1 MHNML
6 LQVVKDM
13 RLGEQYP
20 RHVPGILY
28 LVIDFRATVCYI
40 EIRMGERALL
50 TLWSI
55 KERIG
60 RLNKYQKGL
69 LLILAAMVI
78 VFSVLYPVTISRVGF
93 EYNDKIFVPEQIDGG
108 TVYSGRIGGEQA
120 SFTVT
125 ADGTVE
131 FRCGDRYYGP
141 YTASEA
147 PDAVPEDMRSEPDV
161 TGVELFEG
169 GELIFRGAA
178 EEFGGRYLLFDEDG
192 NTLGAAIRVYSNDG
206 SVYDGDG
213 NLVDPIE
220 PGAGTIIELMRSPE
234 LTHKGSWLMWL
245 LGIFACAVTVCSI
258 LFADEL
264 FRWNLSFSIR
274 NADRAE
280 PTEWEITTRY
290 ISWTVLSI
298 MALVVFIIGL
308 R

>member
-93 EYNDKIFVPEQIDGG
+93 EYNDKIFVPEQADGV

-141 YTASEA
+141 YTAREA
-147 PDAVPEDMRSEPDV
+147 PDAVPDEVRTFGGY
-161 TGVELFEG
+161 TGVELLCGDEVV
-169 GELIFRGAA
+169 FRGAMS
-178 EEFGGRYLLFDEDG
+178 ENTHGTWLLNEDG
-192 NTLGAAIRVYSNDG
+192 RPAGFGIYATTNYGV
-206 SVYDGDG
+206 VYDMDG
-213 NLVDPIE
+213 NVVDPIE
-220 PGAGTIIELMRSPE
+220 PDAYTILSLMHGPE

-245 LGIFACAVTVCSI
+245 LGIFACAVTACSI

-274 NADRAE
+274 DADRAE
-280 PTEWEITTRY
+280 PTDWEIMTRY
-290 ISWTVLSI
+290 ISWTVLPI
-298 MALVVFIIGL
+298 MALVIFIIGL